1 MVMAFSALRHLI
13 HAHPLIDNHAHNL
26 LSADAAT
33 DYAAYP
39 FEQIVSEA
47 HGSALRNARS
57 ALPLHRAAQQLAE
70 LYGTPSAD
78 WDQLVAARDRWVR
91 RDYPGL
97 VRQCLQGT
105 HALLLDDLMTDSDV
119 EPYSW
124 HDRFTPAPTRRI
136 VRIEAIAQ
144 QTLAQLPPVD
154 EDSPAVVAAQFDAF
168 RQRFQDQLAAAV
180 ADPAVVGFKS
190 VVCYRTGLNV
200 QPVDDAEA
208 ATYLLPAFA
217 RVLRT
222 PGHRVEDKPL
232 NDWIVRCLLTLLQDT
247 AATSPQPVHK
257 PLQLHT
263 GLGDTDIDLVL
274 ANPAHLQPL
283 IAQYP
288 GVDFVLLHSAYP
300 YTRQAGYLACCY
312 DNVYLDLG
320 EVFPMVSRDAQESIL
335 RESLELV
342 PSTRL
347 LWSTDGHFFPESF
360 WLANRQFRAALERVL
375 VEYVS
380 EGDYTVEQ
388 ARQAAANMLFHNSN
402 RLYDLRETPIYRDGD
417 TSKLSVGS
425 NRSPAAALD
434 AFLARNPHVRY
445 VWMQWLDYTATVRVR
460 MFPVAEFA
468 RIVQQQRRI
477 GICLAVQWMLQ
488 DDLVAPEGSVTGQYY
503 MTPDLDTL
511 RVNAGL
517 GDQPR
522 SASVFSN
529 WKSEAGAPLDGCPRN
544 TLQRVVDQLRPF
556 GTTATCGFEIEV
568 VFLRDGPEY
577 TPAVT
582 NHSWSQMT
590 PDTRRLLPILEE
602 IAETCAAIDL
612 PLQQFHAESAPGQFE
627 FILPPAAP
635 VAAVDALVS
644 ARQVVVQVA
653 ERHGLRATLHP
664 RAVPG
669 AAGTAA
675 HAHLSLSPAEP
686 DVEERF
692 LAGMLAHYRALVAFS
707 FSQDASY
714 ERVRPGLWA
723 GSTWVAWGSQNR
735 ETPLRKIGPAHW
747 EIKSLD
753 GLANPYF
760 AMAAVIA
767 GGVLGLRGDY
777 TLTSKDCLFDA
788 ATLTDTQ
795 RQDLGITTRL
805 PTSLQESLDELEK
818 DTALQEVLGKTVVEN
833 YLIVKRL
840 EGKRLGA
847 MDAETRRR
855 WLIERY

>member
-1 MVMAFSALRHLI
+1 MAMSLSALRHLI
-13 HAHPLIDNHAHNL
+13 HTHPLIDNHAHNL
-26 LSADAAT
+26 LSAAAAT

-47 HGSALRNARS
+47 HGPALRNARS

-78 WDQLVAARDRWVR
+78 WAGLVAARDRWVQH
-91 RDYPGL
+91 DYPGL
-97 VRQCLQGT
+97 VRQCLEGT
-105 HALLLDDLMTDSDV
+105 HALLLDDLLTDSDV
-119 EPYSW
+119 EPYVW

-144 QTLAQLPPVD
+144 QTLAQLPPID
-154 EDSPAVVAAQFDAF
+154 SSEDSAAVASRFDVF
-168 RQRFQDQLAAAV
+168 RQRFQEQLAAAIE
-180 ADPAVVGFKS
+180 DPAVVGFKS

-208 ATYLLPAFA
+208 ATHLLPAFA

-232 NDWIVRCLLTLLQDT
+232 NDWIVRCLLTLLQDASAT
-247 AATSPQPVHK
+247 APQPVRK

-274 ANPAHLQPL
+274 ANPAHLQPI

-375 VEYVS
+375 VEYVR

-388 ARQAAANMLFHNSN
+388 ARQAAADILFHNSN

-417 TSKLSVGS
+417 ASDLSVRS

-434 AFLARNPHVRY
+434 AFLGRNPHVRY

-460 MFPVAEFA
+460 IFPVAEFA
-468 RIVQQQRRI
+468 RIVRQQRRI

-529 WKSEAGAPLDGCPRN
+529 WKSEAGAPLEGCPRN

-568 VFLRDGPEY
+568 IFLRADGPEY
-577 TPAVT
+577 VPAVS

-664 RAVPG
+664 RAIPG

-675 HAHLSLSPAEP
+675 HAHLSLSPAES

-692 LAGMLAHYRALVAFS
+692 LAGMLAHYRALVAFT

-714 ERVRPGLWA
+714 ERVQPGLWA

-735 ETPLRKIGPAHW
+735 ETPLRKISPAHW

-767 GGVLGLRGDY
+767 GGVLGLRGGN
-777 TLTSKDCLFDA
+777 TLTSKDCLCMFLLFFSSCLYPLPLLYSFT
-788 ATLTDTQ
+788 TLILKAILT
-795 RQDLGITTRL
+795 
-805 PTSLQESLDELEK
+805 
-818 DTALQEVLGKTVVEN
+818 
-833 YLIVKRL
+833 
-840 EGKRLGA
+840 
-847 MDAETRRR
+847 
-855 WLIERY
+855 